1 MNADSFDASSPSPHL
16 PSNPFP
22 TLVLEQMK
30 PLHFRLR
37 TAKIFV
43 VILDYNPGNFGV
55 RRRLA
60 GVLREL
66 ADAGRSW
73 QNYLEYH
80 YSHECGEQKALMP
93 LIVGC
98 LATLFLQ
105 AERLEATQ
113 DMSALECTLELALE
127 RWDEL
132 EVALEV
138 GITSTPVFN

>member
-1 MNADSFDASSPSPHL
+1 MNADSFDASSPNPHL
-16 PSNPFP
+16 PASPFP

-30 PLHFRLR
+30 HLHFRLR
-37 TAKIFV
+37 TAKIFT
-43 VILDYNPGNFGV
+43 VILDYNPGNFEV

-60 GVLREL
+60 RVLREL

-73 QNYLEYH
+73 QGYLEYH
-80 YSHECGEQKALMP
+80 YSHGGNEHKALMP

-98 LATLFLQ
+98 IATLFMR
-105 AERLEATQ
+105 AERLETIQ
-113 DMSALECTLELALE
+113 DMEALECTLELALE

-138 GITSTPVFN
+138 GITSTPVLN

>member
-1 MNADSFDASSPSPHL
+1 MNADSLDASSPNSHL
-16 PSNPFP
+16 PVVPLP
-22 TLVLEQMK
+22 TLVFEQMK

-37 TAKIFV
+37 IAKMYAV
-43 VILDYNPGNFGV
+43 VLGYNPGNFGA
-55 RRRLA
+55 RHRLA
-60 GVLREL
+60 GMLREL

-73 QNYLEYH
+73 QGYLEYH
-80 YSHECGEQKALMP
+80 YSCERGEQRALMS

-98 LATLFLQ
+98 IATLLVR
-105 AERLEATQ
+105 AERLEAVQ